1 MEAKPPIAL
10 SDFGMEAIVFNPKRE
25 GNNEPVVVTVTVET
39 IVLCETVVVET
50 ITVVVEGGRVLVT
63 VVREP
68 ATLVVIVVV
77 LAGSVDVLVENMIT
91 VVGVV
96 VVVCEWSEPVA
107 KKKRRHCKIDSHV
120 PKILGKRCP
129 LKTIKV
135 ARCDI
140 PAG

>member
-1 MEAKPPIAL
+1 
-10 SDFGMEAIVFNPKRE
+10 
-25 GNNEPVVVTVTVET
+25 
-39 IVLCETVVVET
+39 
-50 ITVVVEGGRVLVT
+50 VVVEGGRVLVT

-77 LAGSVDVLVENMIT
+77 LAGSVDVVVAST
-91 VVGVV
+91 VRVVGVII
-96 VVVCEWSEPVA
+96 VVCEWSEQVA
-107 KKKRRHCKIDSHV
+107 MKKRKTLQNRFTRSQNTR
-120 PKILGKRCP
+120 KRCP